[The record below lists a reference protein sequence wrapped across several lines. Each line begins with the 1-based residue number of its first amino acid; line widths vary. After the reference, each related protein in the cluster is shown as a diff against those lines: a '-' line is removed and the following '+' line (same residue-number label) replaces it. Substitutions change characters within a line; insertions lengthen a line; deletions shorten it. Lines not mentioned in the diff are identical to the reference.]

1 MKCYILNRQF
11 ALRGWKLLPYAIQNL
26 RSGRS
31 EFMREKPFALLRKC
45 DGRTPIDPGGLDE
58 EERKWFRHWLKN
70 YFILEAKEGDAL
82 APEQEYRYYDCRFKE
97 GVQWSITGKCNFRC
111 KHCFM
116 SAPYGAQG
124 EPDFGDCMKM
134 LDAFERA
141 GIKRINITGGEP
153 LVRKDFWQIIDAI
166 RDKNLLI
173 PVIYSNGWLV
183 TDEFL
188 DRLKQRNLRPVI
200 QISFDGVGYH
210 NWLRGVPDAEEKTIE
225 ALRRCREKGFPTTV
239 STILTRESVVSI
251 RETVNLMADLGVR
264 NINIGVATPMGEWKN
279 QREHY
284 LTEEEMYEAFLE
296 YIPRYFE
303 DRPDISLSLGTFFR
317 CNTESRKITFPC
329 ERNAEEEAFGKIYM
343 CGHVR
348 REMYVSPTGNVLPC
362 MSMIGMP
369 IENEFPN
376 MLEIPLEDILDN
388 DTLYIKFINYRVSD
402 FLRENEDCR
411 ECEYRAKCCG
421 GCRAL
426 ALTEDPGRYL
436 GKDGIT
442 CRYFKNGWMDKKNKL
457 IEELKEKQDVRIVPE
472 EEQWKT

>member
-1 MKCYILNRQF
+1 
-11 ALRGWKLLPYAIQNL
+11 
-26 RSGRS
+26 
-31 EFMREKPFALLRKC
+31 
-45 DGRTPIDPGGLDE
+45 
-58 EERKWFRHWLKN
+58 
-70 YFILEAKEGDAL
+70 
-82 APEQEYRYYDCRFKE
+82 
-97 GVQWSITGKCNFRC
+97 
-111 KHCFM
+111 
-116 SAPYGAQG
+116 
-124 EPDFGDCMKM
+124 
-134 LDAFERA
+134 
-141 GIKRINITGGEP
+141 
-153 LVRKDFWQIIDAI
+153 
-166 RDKNLLI
+166 
-173 PVIYSNGWLV
+173 
-183 TDEFL
+183 
-188 DRLKQRNLRPVI
+188 
-200 QISFDGVGYH
+200 
-210 NWLRGVPDAEEKTIE
+210 
-225 ALRRCREKGFPTTV
+225 
-239 STILTRESVVSI
+239 
-251 RETVNLMADLGVR
+251 
-264 NINIGVATPMGEWKN
+264 
-279 QREHY
+279 
-284 LTEEEMYEAFLE
+284 
-296 YIPRYFE
+296 
-303 DRPDISLSLGTFFR
+303 
-317 CNTESRKITFPC
+317 
-329 ERNAEEEAFGKIYM
+329 M